1 MSGAFGRQGP
11 AQMHEHPEWLHLV
24 PLLHYGTVLSSFSI
38 FTSVKGLI
46 ALSMLSLLMRRR
58 MRVETIDDDELTVRP
73 TAMPYAVTAR
83 FRCVAAAAAG
93 PKHLPLLF
101 ASSTKPSKQD
111 CSWSGI
117 GQMRG

>member
-1 MSGAFGRQGP
+1 
-11 AQMHEHPEWLHLV
+11 
-24 PLLHYGTVLSSFSI
+24 
-38 FTSVKGLI
+38 
-46 ALSMLSLLMRRR
+46 MRD
-58 MRVETIDDDELTVRP
+58 ESIDDDELTVRP

-83 FRCVAAAAAG
+83 FRCVAAAAAAAAAG